1 MNSNLIHQQVLLGV
15 RKELTITR
23 EELDR
28 LLSTVATVRT
38 KLEELVVV
46 ERYHAGAL
54 AAESQ
59 TKPTATDPKAAPTAT
74 ASVVK
79 SQATEPTPKTHAVGA
94 KYAPQRGIEPA
105 SDTGATVPAA
115 DIKPLAV
122 PGGESAKS
130 HSATESQTKTPE
142 LTTKPV
148 EAAPKSV

>member
-15 RKELTITR
+15 RKELTTTR

-28 LLSTVATVRT
+28 LLPTVATVRT

-59 TKPTATDPKAAPTAT
+59 TKPTAVDPKAAPPA
-74 ASVVK
+74 APVVK
-79 SQATEPTPKTHAVGA
+79 SQATEPAPKTHAVGA

-105 SDTGATVPAA
+105 SDAGATVPAA

-130 HSATESQTKTPE
+130 HSATESQAKTPE
-142 LTTKPV
+142 STTKPV